1 MELHALLT
9 AVLGPPGRGSQ
20 ASARGGLAH
29 GLPRVSSL
37 RPAQAQ
43 PPGWHVPQ
51 KPRSDGTE
59 PVSALLKVQS
69 RVQTENPELSCP
81 ALSRWKSHQEADSD
95 VLRPICPHQV
105 HEPEP
110 LRRLPRG
117 FPQPREDPWLMPAGK
132 ARPGGDEVTSGDRS
146 PDLRSWT
153 QTACDF
159 ESLKGPKKT
168 TGGPVFL
175 VPHLLNEEQGGEG

>member
-20 ASARGGLAH
+20 ASARGGLAR

-37 RPAQAQ
+37 RPTQAQ
-43 PPGWHVPQ
+43 PPGRHVPQ
-51 KPRSDGTE
+51 KPHPDGTA
-59 PVSALLKVQS
+59 PVSALLRVQS
-69 RVQTENPELSCP
+69 QVQTENP
-81 ALSRWKSHQEADSD
+81 ALSRWKSHQEADSG

-117 FPQPREDPWLMPAGK
+117 FPQLVK
-132 ARPGGDEVTSGDRS
+132 IPG
-146 PDLRSWT
+146 
-153 QTACDF
+153 
-159 ESLKGPKKT
+159 
-168 TGGPVFL
+168 
-175 VPHLLNEEQGGEG
+175 